1 MSVTKELV
9 KPFKVKVK
17 RGYTLHIDG
26 NYYQEGEILLVAMHQ
41 VEDQLWKVDFQ
52 KVPEEVVDVQD
63 EEVEAEEVVEKNT
76 RPRDDDGI
84 VDVSEPNPEVKLNDE
99 GLIDLS
105 HIRKPSP
112 GRRLFKQK
120 K

>member
-1 MSVTKELV
+1 MSVTKELE
-9 KPFKVKVK
+9 KPFKVRIK

-41 VEDQLWKVDFQ
+41 VEDQLWKVDFL
-52 KVPEEVVDVQD
+52 KVPEPVKKEDEEAVVDV
-63 EEVEAEEVVEKNT
+63 EVEDKRIT
-76 RPRDDDGI
+76 DGA